1 MFNVGDFAQCNDTSI
16 MVEIT
21 AVNEYR
27 RGVPIT
33 YECMGYRRPTPM
45 WSGTDPII
53 RFYVDAMGRLTFTG
67 QPHLNLRYK
76 VDEATYRQ
84 HVAAAV
90 LEAELN

>member
-1 MFNVGDFAQCNDTSI
+1 MFDVGDFAQCQDTSI
-16 MVEIT
+16 MMEII
-21 AVNEYR
+21 AVTKR
-27 RGVPIT
+27 KRGVPIT
-33 YECMGYRRPTPM
+33 YECMGYRRRSPL

-67 QPHLNLRYK
+67 QPHLNLIQK